1 MATNGLDGAN
11 GEERGIFLLARKVGT
26 GLERVIEVPVFI
38 LSVLM
43 TGIVLLGV
51 FFRYV
56 VRAPLGWTEEL
67 SRYLMIWMALLS
79 VALCIWRHEHVGVT
93 MAIKKFPR
101 LIAKGLI
108 FVSNCMVMYFLFILT
123 RFGFMMA
130 EGGKAQL
137 STALNTSMEWWL
149 MAVPAST
156 LACMVML
163 TCKMILDIRRKDL
176 DEILMSED
184 IVETVKREEGLD
196 FGDVPLREE
205 KPQ

>member
-11 GEERGIFLLARKVGT
+11 GEERGIFLLARKVGN

-56 VRAPLGWTEEL
+56 VRAPLGWSEEL

-101 LIAKGLI
+101 LIAKALI
-108 FVSNCMVMYFLFILT
+108 FVSNGMVMYFLFVLT
-123 RFGFMMA
+123 KYDSGWRKA
-130 EGGKAQL
+130 ERRSFPRPSIRPWSGGL
-137 STALNTSMEWWL
+137 WRSP
-149 MAVPAST
+149 PAHFS
-156 LACMVML
+156 A
-163 TCKMILDIRRKDL
+163 
-176 DEILMSED
+176 
-184 IVETVKREEGLD
+184 
-196 FGDVPLREE
+196 
-205 KPQ
+205 

>member
-56 VRAPLGWTEEL
+56 VRAPLGVVRGAVPVPHDL
-67 SRYLMIWMALLS
+67 DGLLS
-79 VALCIWRHEHVGVT
+79 VALCIWRRRSTRGSPWRSRNFQADRQGTHIRFERYGDVLPLVLTKYDLDGGRR
-93 MAIKKFPR
+93 KGSFPR
-101 LIAKGLI
+101 RSLL
-108 FVSNCMVMYFLFILT
+108 
-123 RFGFMMA
+123 
-130 EGGKAQL
+130 
-137 STALNTSMEWWL
+137 SMEWWL
-149 MAVPAST
+149 MAVLRQHLICMIM
-156 LACMVML
+156 LA
-163 TCKMILDIRRKDL
+163 CKMILDIRRKNL

-196 FGDVPLREE
+196 FGDVPLKEA
-205 KPQ
+205 KPR